1 MNQLQATIRE
11 CLENAPTE
19 HLELALAA
27 LIEARF
33 NVWPGEDSGSYVP
46 PQIFHPQRP

>member
-1 MNQLQATIRE
+1 MTTLSATIRE
-11 CLENAPTE
+11 ALEHAPPE

-33 NVWPGEDSGSYVP
+33 NVWPRVEREHGD
-46 PQIFHPQRP
+46 

>member
-1 MNQLQATIRE
+1 MSLLQERDSMEARNALHLTIRE
-11 CLENAPTE
+11 VLENASPE

-33 NVWPGEDSGSYVP
+33 IVLEK
-46 PQIFHPQRP
+46 